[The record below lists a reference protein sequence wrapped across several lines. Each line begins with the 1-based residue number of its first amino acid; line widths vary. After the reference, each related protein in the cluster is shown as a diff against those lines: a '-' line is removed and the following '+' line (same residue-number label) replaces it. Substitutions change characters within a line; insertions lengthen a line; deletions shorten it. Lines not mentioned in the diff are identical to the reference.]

1 MHNNELIS
9 VIIPVYN
16 AEQYLEDCIG
26 SICNQSYKNFELILV
41 NDGSVDSSLSICKKC
56 AGIDKRIKVIERS
69 NGGAGAARNSGM
81 KVMQGAYV
89 VFVDSDDYVNSDYL
103 RNLYQAAKVNDYDIV
118 QCGMKK
124 TKGKKRND
132 LQVSYKAIDVKEIS
146 KKKALN
152 GRVYNVGI
160 WGKIYSRKVIGSFRF
175 NEGKIYEDEAAYY
188 RLVDRADKI
197 AVLNETLY
205 YYYASDN
212 SVMRND
218 KENKSLYFLNVFEDR
233 LAYFYNKNDMVLMEG
248 TYGRICISIMLFL
261 SGILTNGNNK
271 GDINYLLGLFDK
283 YYKLAIRSKYV
294 NLKDKCMLRCFHIS
308 PKKIGSIIGKIRG

>member
-1 MHNNELIS
+1 MHKNELIS

-16 AEQYLEDCIG
+16 AEKYLEDCIRA
-26 SICNQSYKNFELILV
+26 ICNQSYNNFELILV
-41 NDGSVDSSLSICKKC
+41 NDGSVDSSLSICKKY
-56 AGIDKRIKVIERS
+56 AGTDRRIKVIERS
-69 NGGAGAARNSGM
+69 NGGVGAARNSGM

-89 VFVDSDDYVNSDYL
+89 VFADSDDYVSTDYL

-118 QCGMKK
+118 QCGMRK
-124 TKGKKRND
+124 TRKKKRNG
-132 LQVSYKAIDVKEIS
+132 LQVHYKATDVKEIS

-175 NEGKIYEDEAAYY
+175 NEGQIYEDEAAYY

-218 KENKSLYFLNVFEDR
+218 KEYKSLYFINVFEDR
-233 LAYFYNKNDMVLMEG
+233 LSYFYDKNDMVLMEG

-261 SGILTNGNNK
+261 SGVLTNGNNK
-271 GDINYLLGLFDK
+271 EDTEYLLNLFNK
-283 YYKLAIRSKYV
+283 YYKLAIRSEYV
-294 NLKDKCMLRCFHIS
+294 SLKDKCILRCFHIS
-308 PKKIGSIIGKIRG
+308 FGKMRSIIKQFL